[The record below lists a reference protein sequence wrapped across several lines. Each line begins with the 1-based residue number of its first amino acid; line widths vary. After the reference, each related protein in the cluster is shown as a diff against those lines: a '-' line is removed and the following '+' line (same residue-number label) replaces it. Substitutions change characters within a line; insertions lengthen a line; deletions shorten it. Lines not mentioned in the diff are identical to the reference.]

1 MAWYPL
7 IIKDFAH
14 ILQEEDL
21 TASTRKNGF
30 LNNSNYF
37 MKIQTKLT
45 YYFKHSDYL
54 FEGQRS
60 KKTAPYNFFF
70 LALWV
75 KDRPFNIAKS
85 LWGFL
90 YMQSTS

>member
-1 MAWYPL
+1 MRPMAWYPL

-45 YYFKHSDYL
+45 YYL
-54 FEGQRS
+54 
-60 KKTAPYNFFF
+60 
-70 LALWV
+70 
-75 KDRPFNIAKS
+75 
-85 LWGFL
+85 
-90 YMQSTS
+90 